1 MRGFAAVFEREFYER
16 RLLWGVA
23 LVLSLAPVVLPL
35 VPGLLPGGASVE
47 DLRSGLAFGLAGLLA
62 ALLALFLGTS
72 MIASDLAER
81 RLGFYFARPLTGWTL
96 WAGKLTACLTL
107 VLGAGLLV
115 LIPAA
120 LLGIEG
126 NPFGLQATIGGWA
139 GLLVLWS
146 LRLVALLLASHAAS
160 VIVRA
165 RSPWIVLDLT
175 ALLLVA
181 GLYWGA
187 WRRLTLVGVGAPP
200 VYWERSSWTD
210 PRDWMA
216 NGFFLVA
223 LLALAVAGA
232 LQVVRGRTDL
242 RRGHRALSLSLW
254 GILLTAALFLTG
266 LSAWAISGGPG
277 DLRQIWQIA
286 AAPTGPWMALV
297 GPSARCPGYQPS
309 FLYNLSSGRYVRAG
323 FGSVATGFE
332 PQISFSADG
341 RRAVWLAYDGYP
353 YVSPIVLFRLDL
365 DRPGASPVRTQISF
379 KNAPWSFV
387 LSPDG
392 RRIASYQSG
401 DGSRVTV
408 DDIDT
413 GRLLAVAHYESLTDR
428 PRMAFVDPDHLRVY
442 NLSSYEMPGKAD
454 DLQEKVPDVFEL
466 DLRSPAPK
474 LEPVGRMTKV
484 RGFPS
489 LTLSPAGDRGLL
501 REHDSLRLVDARTGE
516 ELAAVGD
523 RRSLGS
529 FLSDGRIV
537 VIDRNGDGRD
547 LRILAPDGRSE
558 LRRFHFGGVYNVVLA
573 DQPGPQLLRV
583 VVARKGLPAAGWDL
597 QLLDLATG
605 GSRSLGFR
613 KLVSAELTYSG
624 GPESRKPSRLTLG
637 QVGGVLWFDPT
648 SFQPRV
654 VLKGS

>member
-1 MRGFAAVFEREFYER
+1 MRGFVAVFEREFHER
-16 RLLWGVA
+16 RLLWVVA
-23 LVLSLAPVVLPL
+23 LVLSLVPVVLPL
-35 VPGLLPGGASVE
+35 VPGLLPGGASAE
-47 DLRSGLAFGLAGLLA
+47 DLRSGLAFGLAALLA

-96 WAGKLTACLTL
+96 WAGKLTACLAL
-107 VLGAGLLV
+107 MLGAGLLV

-126 NPFGLQATIGGWA
+126 NPFGLQATVGGWA

-146 LRLVALLLASHAAS
+146 LRLVALLLASHAMS

-165 RSPWIVLDLT
+165 RSPWIVLDLG
-175 ALLLVA
+175 ALLVVA

-187 WRRLTLVGVGAPP
+187 WRRLTLVGVGSPP

-216 NGFFLVA
+216 NGFLLIA

-232 LQVVRGRTDL
+232 LQVARGRTDL

-254 GILLTAALFLTG
+254 GSLLAAAVLLTG
-266 LSAWAISGGPG
+266 LSVWAISGGPA
-277 DLRQIWQIA
+277 DLQQIWQIT
-286 AAPTGPWMALV
+286 AAPTGSWMALV
-297 GPSARCPGYQPS
+297 GPSKRCPGYQPA
-309 FLYNLSSGRYVRAG
+309 FLYDLSSGRYLRAG

-332 PQISFSADG
+332 PQIGFSADG

-365 DRPGASPVRTQISF
+365 DRPGAAPVRTQISF
-379 KNAPWSFV
+379 KNPPWSFV

-401 DGSRVTV
+401 GGGRVTV

-413 GRLLAVAHYESLTDR
+413 GRLLAVAHYESITDR
-428 PRMAFVDPDHLRVY
+428 PRIAFVDPDHLRVY
-442 NLSSYEMPGKAD
+442 NISSYEMPGTPD
-454 DLQEKVPDVFEL
+454 NLQERVPDIFEL

-474 LEPVGRMTKV
+474 LEPVGHMPKV
-484 RGFPS
+484 QGLPS
-489 LTLSPAGDRGLL
+489 LTLSPDGSRGIL
-501 REHDSLRLVDARTGE
+501 REREGLRLVDARTGAD
-516 ELAAVGD
+516 LAAVGD
-523 RRSLGS
+523 RRSLAS
-529 FLSDGRIV
+529 FLADGRIV
-537 VIDRNGDGRD
+537 ALDRVGDGRD
-547 LRILAPDGRSE
+547 LRVLAPDGRSE
-558 LRRFHFGGVYNVVLA
+558 LRRFHFGGVYNVVVA
-573 DQPGPQLLRV
+573 DQPGPQALRV
-583 VVARKGLPAAGWDL
+583 VVARQGLPAAGWDL

-613 KLVSAELTYSG
+613 KLVSAELTYAG
-624 GPESRKPSRLTLG
+624 GPEARKPSRLTLD
-637 QVGGVLWFDPT
+637 QIGGVLWFDPT

-654 VLKGS
+654 VLKGF